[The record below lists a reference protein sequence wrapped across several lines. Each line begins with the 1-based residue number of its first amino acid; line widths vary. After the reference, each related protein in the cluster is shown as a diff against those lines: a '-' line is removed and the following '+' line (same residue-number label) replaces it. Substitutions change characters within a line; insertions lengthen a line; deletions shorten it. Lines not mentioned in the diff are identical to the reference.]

1 MQIVELAVHEQV
13 GSSFVLRI
21 ITTRHRS
28 CGKVMFSVVSIC
40 LYTGQKAGSHVTIAC
55 DTLDFT
61 VQGLH
66 TLPPS
71 PDMGP
76 HCTGHLPPV
85 LLQRWNLIIQG
96 PPFTLL
102 VTSSGHHCRSIQT
115 CSYQDPHGAD
125 IWWVLKQVRSAQVG
139 GTHSTGMFSCS
150 VNYQGWEVWTHAHLN
165 EKLKSC

>member
-1 MQIVELAVHEQV
+1 MQIVELALHEQV

-115 CSYQDPHGAD
+115 CSYQDPP
-125 IWWVLKQVRSAQVG
+125 VLTSG
-139 GTHSTGMFSCS
+139 G
-150 VNYQGWEVWTHAHLN
+150 Y
-165 EKLKSC
+165 